1 MAVQATFR
9 HEALFY
15 AGFDEFLGGTLPFL
29 REGIALGEPMLVV
42 VDAAKIRALRA
53 ALGADASSV
62 HFADMGVVGANPA
75 RIIPAWRDFVD
86 EHAVEGQSFRG
97 IGEPVWPDRSPAEVA
112 ECQRHESLLNV
123 AFSGAP
129 AWWLLCPYDTKS
141 LDRNV
146 IDEARRSHP
155 WVGHGALHEASPA
168 YRGLEA
174 SATAEPPLPSPN
186 GETTELEF
194 GPRALGAVRKF
205 TMNQATRTGLNDVQV
220 ADLVLVVNEL
230 ATNSLRHGG
239 GSGVLRMWRDNGSVI
254 AEVSDAGYVSQ
265 PLVGRVRPTTQRENG
280 RGVWLANQL
289 CDLVQLRSSPDGTVV
304 RVHMGHAAA
313 APSPNGRR
321 SRTVAVPKRTR
332 PRTRAK
338 PQTGVEIPTPPRV
351 LAP

>member
-1 MAVQATFR
+1 MQATFR

-29 REGIALGEPMLVV
+29 REGIAAGEPALVV

-53 ALGADASSV
+53 ALGSDAGSV
-62 HFADMGVVGANPA
+62 QFADMGVLGANPA

-86 EHAVEGQSFRG
+86 AHAVEGRPFRG
-97 IGEPVWPDRSPAEVA
+97 IGEPVWTGRSPAELG

-129 AWWLLCPYDTKS
+129 AWWLVCPYDTKS
-141 LDRNV
+141 LDRAI

-155 WVGHGALHEASPA
+155 WVGHASLHEASPA

-174 SATAEPPLPSPN
+174 SAITEPPLPPP
-186 GETTELEF
+186 GGDTRELAF
-194 GPRALGAVRKF
+194 GPRELGAVRKF
-205 TMNQATRTGLNDVQV
+205 TMNQATEAGLNDVQV

-239 GSGVLRMWRDNGSVI
+239 GSGALRMWNEGDVAV

-280 RGVWLANQL
+280 RGIWLANQL
-289 CDLVQLRSSPDGTVV
+289 CDLVQLRSSPDGTTV
-304 RVHMGHAAA
+304 RVHMGGPALVT
-313 APSPNGRR
+313 APPTRASGNGR
-321 SRTVAVPKRTR
+321 AAKRARATK
-332 PRTRAK
+332 PRRAS
-338 PQTGVEIPTPPRV
+338 QIGVETPTPPRV